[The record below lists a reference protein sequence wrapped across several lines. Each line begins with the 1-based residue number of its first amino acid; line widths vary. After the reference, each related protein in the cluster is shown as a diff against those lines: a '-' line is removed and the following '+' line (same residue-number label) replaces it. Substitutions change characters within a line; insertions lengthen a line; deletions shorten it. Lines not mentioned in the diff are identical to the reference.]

1 MSVMTVFTLC
11 ERAIGL
17 VRGKRLIL
25 NADELTT
32 LLNLNYSTLTSLHAQ
47 DEAIVCVLHFE
58 QVRDRLLQLYPWVF
72 ARRRKTYGTFL
83 PNESRELPEK
93 FLTMLC
99 VKKDGRPIEYEQS
112 VNLVIP
118 DEADEII
125 YTYKVEDVKQWPP
138 IFCDV
143 FCYALAVEICSAV
156 TGKPEYIQL
165 LEQKEQ
171 EMIQRAYQIGAIKAD
186 VPVTLKEEMYNRA
199 IALAHGQRTLKPESN
214 AAYEQGIDNYG
225 ELNTRRR
232 EEIAACERASES
244 VRDRLF
250 ELYAWKFAR
259 KSANLNTS
267 SGNIQGWE
275 HDYILPEDCV
285 KVLSLISDGEP
296 AEYEEC
302 RGEIYCNAYCPTVRY
317 TACITDMEKWPGIF
331 RDVYVCN
338 LAQEIILATTHNLES
353 VQLLETKAQ
362 SLIRDAIRTGAIRGE
377 TEIPQSEELFRRAI
391 SLSHGTRAIKPT
403 GNASVEQGIDVTGDI
418 NYYAREEILICKRSY
433 EYHRDSLLKMYGW
446 RFARKTAILTSTSKI
461 SGWKY
466 AYVIPSDCLKV
477 LCVLSGDEPVEYE
490 ESDGKILCDAVN
502 VSVRYTRSV
511 SEIKDFDSVFREVLC
526 CRLAVEII
534 TGTRYNGELIQILEQ
549 RVQTLIREGYRTGV
563 IHEEQ
568 KIPLKDELCE
578 RAVKL
583 AYGTRS
589 ISPVSETGIT
599 NGIDNAGI
607 LNDRYTEGIRAAR
620 LSYEN
625 VRDKL
630 LESYAWTFA
639 KKKALI
645 TGGILPSDCVNV
657 LTAIKDGEA
666 VEYEIASGKLSVSE
680 CEIVYVSK
688 ITEMSSSSAIFREV
702 FCYSLAIEI
711 LRSTTGNEQAVQ
723 SIESSMKE
731 LIRRAQETGAIKSET
746 RITLKEELYNR
757 AIKLSRGHRTLNPSG
772 EQTNQQG
779 YENVGNPNWRTESEH
794 EICRLSSDS
803 IRDKLLSLYA
813 WTFAKR
819 SITPQRTSTSSG
831 WTYAYELPSDCLT
844 VLTVLDSGEAS
855 DYEVS
860 DGKVY
865 SNAEN
870 AEVRYTARISE
881 MSDWAGAF
889 RDAFCYGLAEE
900 ICASSFGA
908 SELITQLEQRLQ
920 QIITEA
926 YKTGVIKT
934 ETRIPMK
941 RELFNRAIGLVK
953 GMKTEKPDILDTRYQ
968 DEVSACYRSYETLR
982 DRLLQLYEWV
992 FARKTEIPA
1001 QLSESVPGW
1010 KYTYMLPEDC
1020 LKVLSV
1026 IAEDKRV
1033 GYGQESNCRSV
1044 SELSGKV
1051 EILDYETAGSELYAN
1066 HAPVYV
1072 RYTARIT
1079 NESEWAVSYKDAL
1092 VILMAIEICHNVTEG
1107 LKLIQILEQR
1117 LQGIIENARASGV
1130 IRPET
1135 RLPLLRDSRY
1145 RGAREVPYLDY
1156 SGLPTV
1162 PCSPLDYCC
1171 GGLYE
1176 RVSSEFCVR

>member
-25 NADELTT
+25 NTDEYTA
-32 LLNLNYSTLTSLHAQ
+32 LLNLDYDALTRIHAQ
-47 DEAIVCVLHFE
+47 DEACVCVLHFE
-58 QVRDRLLQLYPWVF
+58 QVRDRLLQIYPWVF
-72 ARRRKTYGTFL
+72 ARRHKTYGTFL

-112 VNLVIP
+112 VNTVIP

-186 VPVTLKEEMYNRA
+186 VPVTLKEELYNRA
-199 IALAHGQRTLKPESN
+199 IALAHGQRTVKPESQT
-214 AAYEQGIDNYG
+214 AYEQGIDNYG
-225 ELNTRRR
+225 DLNSRRR
-232 EEIAACERASES
+232 EEIVACERASES

-259 KSANLNTS
+259 RSANLKTS
-267 SGNIQGWE
+267 SGNIRGWE

-377 TEIPQSEELFRRAI
+377 TEIPPSEELFRRAI
-391 SLSHGTRAIKPT
+391 SLAHGTRAVNPT

-433 EYHRDSLLKMYGW
+433 EYHRDNLLKLYGW

-461 SGWKY
+461 SGWKN
-466 AYVIPSDCLKV
+466 AYNLPSDCIKV

-502 VSVRYTRSV
+502 VSLRYTRSV

-526 CRLAVEII
+526 CRLASEII
-534 TGTRYNGELIQILEQ
+534 TGTRYNGELIQLLEQ
-549 RVQTLIREGYRTGV
+549 RVQSLIRDAYRTGI
-563 IHEEQ
+563 IHE
-568 KIPLKDELCE
+568 D
-578 RAVKL
+578 
-583 AYGTRS
+583 TH
-589 ISPVSETGIT
+589 
-599 NGIDNAGI
+599 
-607 LNDRYTEGIRAAR
+607 
-620 LSYEN
+620 
-625 VRDKL
+625 
-630 LESYAWTFA
+630 
-639 KKKALI
+639 
-645 TGGILPSDCVNV
+645 
-657 LTAIKDGEA
+657 
-666 VEYEIASGKLSVSE
+666 
-680 CEIVYVSK
+680 
-688 ITEMSSSSAIFREV
+688 
-702 FCYSLAIEI
+702 
-711 LRSTTGNEQAVQ
+711 
-723 SIESSMKE
+723 
-731 LIRRAQETGAIKSET
+731 
-746 RITLKEELYNR
+746 ITLKEELYRR
-757 AIKLSRGHRTLNPSG
+757 AIKLSEGHRTIKTSSETAITNGLDDGGELNARS
-772 EQTNQQG
+772 QRAN
-779 YENVGNPNWRTESEH
+779 

-819 SITPQRTSTSSG
+819 SIIPQRTSTTSG
-831 WTYAYELPSDCLT
+831 WAYGYELPSDCLT
-844 VLTVLDSGEAS
+844 VLTVLDSGEAA

-881 MSDWAGAF
+881 MSKWPGTF

-920 QIITEA
+920 QIITES

-953 GMKTEKPDILDTRYQ
+953 GIKTEKPDVLDTRYE

-1026 IAEDKRV
+1026 IADDKRV

-1044 SELSGKV
+1044 SEISGKV

-1079 NESEWAVSYKDAL
+1079 NESEWAVSFKDAL

-1117 LQGIIENARASGV
+1117 LQGIIENARVSGV

-1156 SGLPTV
+1156 SGIPTV

-1176 RVSSEFCVR
+1176 RLSGEFCVR